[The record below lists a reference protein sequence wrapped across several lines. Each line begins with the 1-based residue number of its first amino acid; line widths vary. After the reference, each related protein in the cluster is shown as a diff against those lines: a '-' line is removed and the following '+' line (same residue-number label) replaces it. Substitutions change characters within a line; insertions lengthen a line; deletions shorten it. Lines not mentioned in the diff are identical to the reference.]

1 MNLFFLFICFGVY
14 FFVCFAIGLSG
25 FVDGFAG
32 TLGCVR
38 HASTNTLDIFANT
51 FNGIASRE
59 AKSQH
64 NGKKG
69 KKTHY
74 LLLLL

>member
-1 MNLFFLFICFGVY
+1 
-14 FFVCFAIGLSG
+14 
-25 FVDGFAG
+25 
-32 TLGCVR
+32 
-38 HASTNTLDIFANT
+38 LDIFANT